1 MDRNKLSLI
10 ARLAGA
16 LVTTVTLVGVGA
28 GSAAAHHSYGAAYD
42 ATNPV
47 TVTGSI
53 HELSYTNPHILVYLE
68 VPGTEDGEVPA
79 RVYVLDMP
87 APSRAQNM
95 GLTPEVLQVGT
106 PLTVVA
112 WPSRTNDVDLA
123 PSQITFDESG
133 QTVRIR

>member
-1 MDRNKLSLI
+1 MDRIRRPLI
-10 ARLAGA
+10 ARVAGA
-16 LVTTVTLVGVGA
+16 LVAAATLVGMGA

-47 TVTGSI
+47 TVTGTI
-53 HELSYTNPHILVYLE
+53 QELSYTNPHILVYLE

-79 RVYVLDMP
+79 WVYVLDMP

-112 WPSRTNDVDLA
+112 WPSRANNVELA
-123 PSQITFDESG
+123 PSQITFDDSG

>member
-1 MDRNKLSLI
+1 MDRNNRSPI
-10 ARLAGA
+10 VRVAGA
-16 LVTTVTLVGVGA
+16 LVAAATLVWVGT
-28 GSAAAHHSYGAAYD
+28 GSVAAHHSYGAAYD

-47 TVTGSI
+47 TVAGTI
-53 HELSYTNPHILVYLE
+53 RELSYGNPHILVYLE
-68 VPGTEDGEVPA
+68 VPGSEDGEAPA

-87 APSRAQNM
+87 APARARNM
-95 GLTPEVLQVGT
+95 GLTPEVLQPGT

-123 PSQITFDESG
+123 PSEIAFDDSG